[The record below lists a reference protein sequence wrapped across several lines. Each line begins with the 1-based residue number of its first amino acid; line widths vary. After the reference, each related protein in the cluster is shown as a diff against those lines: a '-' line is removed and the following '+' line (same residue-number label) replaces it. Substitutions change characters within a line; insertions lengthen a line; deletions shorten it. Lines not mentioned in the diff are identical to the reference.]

1 MLKKK
6 TFLIKKIF
14 LITLP
19 ISIAACSLDSIKNKF
34 SNNQPKETQ
43 IRIVG
48 LDGEYRPI
56 NRQIPALNSN
66 LLISQQQN
74 PIQNNSEEVEK
85 KENANSQNLNS
96 LDNFGPSDQPLLESS
111 NLNSTSA
118 AAAIIY
124 NSNQEKQNA
133 TKEESEA
140 EIAEKKLSQKIYII
154 EKKPAIPTGTFIQI
168 GSFRSK
174 NNAEK
179 ALEKSKNIAN
189 GLIKEV
195 GSNKKIYKIILGPV
209 NNKTQATSLLK
220 KAKNNG
226 FKDAFITKIK

>member
-14 LITLP
+14 FIILP

-56 NRQIPALNSN
+56 NRQIPALNSD

-74 PIQNNSEEVEK
+74 PVQNNSEEAAK

-118 AAAIIY
+118 AASATVY
-124 NSNQEKQNA
+124 SSNQEK
-133 TKEESEA
+133 EEVINWHVYPDGLRIWRDGEL
-140 EIAEKKLSQKIYII
+140 IAVI
-154 EKKPAIPTGTFIQI
+154 EHDVFPH
-168 GSFRSK
+168 
-174 NNAEK
+174 
-179 ALEKSKNIAN
+179 
-189 GLIKEV
+189 LIKQLAE
-195 GSNKKIYKIILGPV
+195 GLLDKSRSN
-209 NNKTQATSLLK
+209 
-220 KAKNNG
+220 
-226 FKDAFITKIK
+226 ITDMYS

>member
-14 LITLP
+14 LTILP

-74 PIQNNSEEVEK
+74 PIQNNSEEAAK

-111 NLNSTSA
+111 NLSSA
-118 AAAIIY
+118 SAAAIIY
-124 NSNQEKQNA
+124 NSNQEKQSA

-140 EIAEKKLSQKIYII
+140 ETAEKKLSQKIYII

-179 ALEKSKNIAN
+179 ALAKSKNIAN
-189 GLIKEV
+189 GLIKEA

-209 NNKTQATSLLK
+209 NNKVQANSLLK